1 MLVFELIFL
10 IWDEPV
16 FQPFSEGLGAM
27 SGEKSG
33 EKMPAEVEKRP
44 KSLDIRAN
52 DRFGLKSIFFVQP
65 CSICLFEAVIMDV
78 CPIEGSQPRKGVRP
92 GAERRLSSF
101 AIKGA

>member
-1 MLVFELIFL
+1 
-10 IWDEPV
+10 
-16 FQPFSEGLGAM
+16 M

-33 EKMPAEVEKRP
+33 EKMPAEIEKRP
-44 KSLDIRAN
+44 KSLNKRAN